1 MRFVLTSI
9 LAIVAGAYAGAS
21 FFFYEQE
28 SWARFPSEIE
38 LESSPRLRHP
48 EATLG
53 LTRHAIES
61 KNFSGSILPYLRQS
75 LKEAPASYQSP
86 FLLAAFLA
94 NRLEER
100 ELTERAFEAT
110 IELSPSNGRLRFAYA
125 QWLLTPRVEP
135 LRIEKVASRRS
146 DEFGDARRR
155 GLGHLALAMKL
166 EPDLVPASLKLV
178 AWSGVPADKWRDL
191 TPETVPARKELALAL
206 ARSSHRTEA
215 LDVLAG
221 VLESASEREFFF
233 DAARWAFEW
242 NAPAIALRTG
252 QEWLEQEDRSG
263 RAGRDFA
270 RAALVVARAHLEL
283 GQPERAYEAFSEALK
298 KVERHAGASS
308 SASVELLRGMGY
320 QYLRADQVVMAESL
334 LLKATEAAPNDPDS
348 RLGLARVYRKA
359 GKRRASIEAYR
370 EVLRLHPQHSQAD
383 GELRQLLLLNK
394 PSAEGS

>member
-9 LAIVAGAYAGAS
+9 LAVVAGAYAGAS

-28 SWARFPSEIE
+28 RWARSPSEID
-38 LESSPRLRHP
+38 LGANLRLRHP

-61 KNFSGSILPYLRQS
+61 KDFSSRIRPYLRQS

-100 ELTERAFEAT
+100 ELSERAFEAA
-110 IELSPSNGRLRFAYA
+110 IELSPTNGRLRFTYA
-125 QWLLTPRVEP
+125 QWLLTPRLEP
-135 LRIEKVASRRS
+135 LRIRKVASQSS
-146 DEFGDARRR
+146 DQSGDAHRR

-166 EPDLVPASLKLV
+166 EPDLVPSSLKLV
-178 AWSGVPADKWRDL
+178 AWSGVPADRWRDL

-206 ARSSHRTEA
+206 AGSGHRTEA
-215 LDVLAG
+215 LNVLAE
-221 VLESASEREFFF
+221 VLESASERELFF

-263 RAGRDFA
+263 RVGTHFA
-270 RAALVVARAHLEL
+270 RAALVIARAHLEL

-298 KVERHAGASS
+298 KVERHAGVSS
-308 SASVELLRGMGY
+308 SASVGLLRGMGY
-320 QYLRADQVVMAESL
+320 QYLKAEQAVMAESL
-334 LLKATEAAPNDPDS
+334 LLKATEAAPHDPDI
-348 RLGLARVYRKA
+348 RLGLARAYRKT
-359 GKRRASIEAYR
+359 GNRRASIESYR
-370 EVLRLHPQHSQAD
+370 EVLRLNPRHSQAD
-383 GELRQLLLLNK
+383 RELRQLLLLNK